1 MSQKEAF
8 LESEADAWFSRN
20 HERLAA
26 RDFSRDDTVASAV
39 VGLVAQETWGTAAR
53 PKILEI
59 GCGEARRL
67 AWLAQTLGAEVF
79 GVEPSAKAVEAACSR
94 SVNAQRGTADELPF
108 ASGMFDVV
116 IFGFCL
122 SLCDRQDLFRIAQE
136 ADRVLKPESW
146 LVIQDFHATSPLQ
159 REYHHR
165 HGLKTFKMDYRTLFD
180 WHPDYVCYS
189 HRVVH
194 HGTDAFTDD
203 PQEWVATSVLRKRSI
218 SA

>member
-20 HERLAA
+20 HERIAA
-26 RDFSRDDTVASAV
+26 RDFSRDDTVASAIV
-39 VGLVAQETWGTAAR
+39 ELLGSQAKGTAPR

-59 GCGEARRL
+59 GCGEAKRL
-67 AWLAQTLGAEVF
+67 AWLADALGAEVY
-79 GVEPSAKAVEAACSR
+79 GLEPSAKAVEVACSR

-108 ASGMFDVV
+108 ANAMFDVV

-122 SLCDRQDLFRIAQE
+122 SWCDRQDLFRIAQE
-136 ADRVLKPESW
+136 ADRVMKAESW
-146 LVIQDFHATSPLQ
+146 LVIQDFHAAAPLQ

-165 HGLKTFKMDYRTLFD
+165 QGLNTYKMDYRTLFD

-189 HRVVH
+189 QRIVH
-194 HGTDAFTDD
+194 HETGGFTDD
-203 PQEWVATSVLRKRSI
+203 PQEWASTSVLRKRSI
-218 SA
+218 NA